1 MHCGAES
8 LDLDVGGFV
17 GSESAGN
24 MTAKI
29 ILLNGVG
36 SAGKSSIA
44 KALQTMTTEPFLH
57 VQMDAF
63 VEMLPEALQDDA
75 AGFAYE
81 TIEEDGRPQV
91 VIKTGPVG
99 ERTMRGMRHA
109 IAAMAGQGNN
119 LIVDDVL
126 CYGEMSEYLRL
137 LSDFDLCLV
146 GVFAPLDVLEAREI
160 QRPDRLPGLARWQY
174 DRVHKDIGYDL
185 EVDTSVLTP
194 LECARRIQQG
204 FQL

>member
-1 MHCGAES
+1 
-8 LDLDVGGFV
+8 
-17 GSESAGN
+17 

-63 VEMLPEALQDDA
+63 VEMLPDALQDDA

-81 TIEEDGRPQV
+81 AIEEDGRLQV

-109 IAAMAGQGNN
+109 IAAMAAQGNN

-126 CYGEMSEYLRL
+126 CDGEMPEYRSL

-160 QRPDRLPGLARWQY
+160 RRADRLPGLARWQF
-174 DRVHKDIGYDL
+174 DRVHKNIAYDL
-185 EVDTSVLTP
+185 EIDTSALTP
-194 LECARRIQQG
+194 LECARRIKAK